1 VVLLL
6 DQATKEIALRT
17 LADGGV
23 DLIEGVVSLDLT
35 FNPGGAFGIA
45 QGLPGLF
52 LFGSILVAV
61 LIAAWARQVDDPRW
75 LVPLGMI
82 LGGGLGN
89 LGDRLFRGYDGK
101 VVDFIDFHFWPV
113 FNVADMAIV
122 FGVLLILFFGFRA
135 PKEDKSE
142 NLDNGRP

>member
-1 VVLLL
+1 VVLLV
-6 DQATKEIALRT
+6 DQGTKEIALRT

-23 DLIEGVVSLDLT
+23 DLIEGVLSLDLT

-52 LFGSILVAV
+52 LFGSILVAI
-61 LIAAWARQVDDPRW
+61 LIATWARQVEDPRW
-75 LVPLGMI
+75 LVPLGLI

-101 VVDFIDFHFWPV
+101 VVDFIDLHFWPV
-113 FNVADMAIV
+113 FNVADMSIV
-122 FGVLLILFFGFRA
+122 FGIILILFFGLRP
-135 PKEDKSE
+135 PKDDEPE
-142 NLDNGRP
+142 TQAR